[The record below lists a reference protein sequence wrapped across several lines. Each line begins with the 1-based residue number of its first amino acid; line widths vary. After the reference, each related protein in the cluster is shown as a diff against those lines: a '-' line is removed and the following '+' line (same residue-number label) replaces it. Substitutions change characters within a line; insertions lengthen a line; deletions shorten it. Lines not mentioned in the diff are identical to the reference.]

1 MTPETTRRVDALSE
15 EIADLTDDLE
25 ILVDE
30 GDTDD
35 GAFAKHRLGELQAEY
50 DALVGALADAER
62 LEVQRAL
69 GLKLEKLKGLAS
81 RLKY

>member
-1 MTPETTRRVDALSE
+1 MTPETARRVDALSE

-25 ILVDE
+25 VLVDE

-35 GAFAKHRLGELQAEY
+35 GAFARHRLSELQAEH
-50 DALVGALADAER
+50 DALVGGLAEAER

-69 GLKLEKLKGLAS
+69 GLKLEKLKALAGK
-81 RLKY
+81 LKY